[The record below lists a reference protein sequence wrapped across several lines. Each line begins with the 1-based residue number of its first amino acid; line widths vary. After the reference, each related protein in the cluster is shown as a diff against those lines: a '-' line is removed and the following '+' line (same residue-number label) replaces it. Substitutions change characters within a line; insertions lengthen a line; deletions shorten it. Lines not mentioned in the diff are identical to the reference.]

1 MERYGVNGNAPAKT
15 FIMTIA
21 NILRKSNDRAG
32 LHTVHIALKQHNCKR
47 VDDPTREI
55 RNWFDEVERGLVIHQ
70 VNGRGCMRKNGCRI
84 PSGSYVSHYIGDVLH
99 IGIMCEVYTGS
110 RPRVCPHPTT
120 AATYTPCCAL
130 CIVRDITSERRVL
143 HGAQLIVV
151 QDNRQAADLQLICS
165 TQLTELY
172 VRAIWK
178 GDELERLR
186 DQEHAYALVLAHRL

>member
-1 MERYGVNGNAPAKT
+1 
-15 FIMTIA
+15 
-21 NILRKSNDRAG
+21 
-32 LHTVHIALKQHNCKR
+32 

-130 CIVRDITSERRVL
+130 CIIRDITSERRVL

-186 DQEHAYALVLAHRL
+186 DQEHAYALLLAHRL